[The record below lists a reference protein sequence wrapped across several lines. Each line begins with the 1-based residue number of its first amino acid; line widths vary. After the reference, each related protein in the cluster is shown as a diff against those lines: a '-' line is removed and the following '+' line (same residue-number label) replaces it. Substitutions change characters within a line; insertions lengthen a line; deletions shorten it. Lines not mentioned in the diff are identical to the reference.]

1 VVITVVSKSIAATAL
16 SAALATS
23 AWGYQQPTHQ
33 VLTQQAAGQS
43 VLATNASIL
52 GLLQCNVTTACSI
65 AYVQGLLGQAAIDE
79 DNGVRAVSHF
89 FDAQNGGAPISTTLA
104 LNSPAEVALCTI
116 LVIDAGFS
124 GAILCAAGAPS
135 KTLTGPVS
143 SEDWALNGTAQADAM
158 FQTPA
163 IRIGTYSVLEPAPAG
178 CGPASP
184 PYICDYA
191 MAKSDLLTALT
202 AATPS
207 DRNSYA
213 SQLFED
219 LGHVLHHIQDQA
231 QPQHVRND
239 PHCDAGLCQ
248 LMSLAITGLGSPS
261 AYEAYVGGIVP
272 TNTAR
277 FTQLAM
283 TGPQGPLNVLPT
295 PAFTLPTDFWSTG
308 GSAPNTFGIGL
319 SEFDSYNFLSVG
331 TSPMATSSSL
341 APDPA
346 HRQPSNFVQQVRS
359 TGCSAPNPQPDE
371 VLDQI
376 YLTGSIIDNEGAGP
390 ASSGAYQSYVDVPL
404 GILSGAAKFGS
415 STTQWTVAQNCVT
428 YDQAMYLLVPQA
440 IRYSAWFIDFMF
452 RGSISATVATSGAL
466 SITNNSQ
473 SEPMTSGVFQ
483 LYADDGSGNR
493 SPVGNSCSLAAIPP
507 GTTDSTCSVGPL
519 PDSPPPSD
527 KYLLVFQGTIGQE
540 ADQVAYTSV
549 SVPNS
554 WDANADFSI
563 SANPNGPWTYLWNAT
578 PLVNA
583 SPSFGG
589 TAGVAAWWN
598 GLEQPDQVAV
608 IKNETNSTITQGGTR
623 VLVPGL
629 LVMDPQSQLAVI
641 TFTAPLA
648 GAFNIQGKFTG
659 ADTVANPH
667 AVYIELNGVGLWT
680 SAIISYGGIA
690 AFSLAETLAVGDVI
704 SFNVETGTL
713 GCAYCFLS
721 TGFEATISSQSNSA
735 TAVASKTDH
744 PSGPQKAAKAAAE
757 D

>member
-1 VVITVVSKSIAATAL
+1 
-16 SAALATS
+16 
-23 AWGYQQPTHQ
+23 
-33 VLTQQAAGQS
+33 
-43 VLATNASIL
+43 
-52 GLLQCNVTTACSI
+52 
-65 AYVQGLLGQAAIDE
+65 
-79 DNGVRAVSHF
+79 
-89 FDAQNGGAPISTTLA
+89 
-104 LNSPAEVALCTI
+104 
-116 LVIDAGFS
+116 
-124 GAILCAAGAPS
+124 
-135 KTLTGPVS
+135 
-143 SEDWALNGTAQADAM
+143 
-158 FQTPA
+158 
-163 IRIGTYSVLEPAPAG
+163 
-178 CGPASP
+178 
-184 PYICDYA
+184 
-191 MAKSDLLTALT
+191 
-202 AATPS
+202 
-207 DRNSYA
+207 
-213 SQLFED
+213 
-219 LGHVLHHIQDQA
+219 VLHHIQDQA

-507 GTTDSTCSVGPL
+507 GLSGNHRAGSRSGGVHERFCTELLGCECRLFDFGQSQRALDVLVECNPARQCLPELWWHCWGRCVVEWARTTGSGC
-519 PDSPPPSD
+519 SD
-527 KYLLVFQGTIGQE
+527 K
-540 ADQVAYTSV
+540 
-549 SVPNS
+549 
-554 WDANADFSI
+554 
-563 SANPNGPWTYLWNAT
+563 
-578 PLVNA
+578 
-583 SPSFGG
+583 
-589 TAGVAAWWN
+589 
-598 GLEQPDQVAV
+598 
-608 IKNETNSTITQGGTR
+608 K
-623 VLVPGL
+623 
-629 LVMDPQSQLAVI
+629 
-641 TFTAPLA
+641 
-648 GAFNIQGKFTG
+648 
-659 ADTVANPH
+659 
-667 AVYIELNGVGLWT
+667 
-680 SAIISYGGIA
+680 
-690 AFSLAETLAVGDVI
+690 
-704 SFNVETGTL
+704 
-713 GCAYCFLS
+713 
-721 TGFEATISSQSNSA
+721 
-735 TAVASKTDH
+735 
-744 PSGPQKAAKAAAE
+744 
-757 D
+757 